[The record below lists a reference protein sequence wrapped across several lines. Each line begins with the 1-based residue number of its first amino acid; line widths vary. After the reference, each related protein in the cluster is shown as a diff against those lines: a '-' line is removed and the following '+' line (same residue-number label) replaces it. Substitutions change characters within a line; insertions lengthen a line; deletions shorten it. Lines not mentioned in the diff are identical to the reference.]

1 MELEW
6 NFEIS
11 GWSWSGILKLV
22 GGVGVGAE
30 LKWPGVELELMPFF
44 NSDSTPIDSVVELIF
59 QVYITLLHKNNKPAN
74 H

>member
-1 MELEW
+1 VGRVGAELKWFGAELKW

-11 GWSWSGILKLV
+11 GWSWSG
-22 GGVGVGAE
+22 VGVDA
-30 LKWPGVELELMPFF
+30 FF
-44 NSDSTPIDSVVELIF
+44 NSDSTPIDSFVELIF